1 MTIEKYL
8 DNIFEQLKR
17 EVNDMST
24 LCVLKDVN
32 YQHENIPDYSNAAV
46 QLLYCLRYHFGYAC
60 EYEKMY
66 ENILSKLDDKSEIS
80 VLSIGCGNG
89 IDLWALQ
96 DAINRRNIDLKINY
110 YGIDYIDWSNK
121 INGRDCDNVNYVTSN
136 INDIEDSIDDL
147 TNIDVLIFPK
157 SISEIQSSDLIH
169 IANFISRRSKTLY
182 VMASYRNSDYAL
194 DQDIDKIKELCT
206 YLKRSG
212 FTLSDSDPEC
222 YYCYE
227 DKEKGIRSI
236 YYDYIYPNEVID
248 YISKLYDK
256 CNYYDRENNVCNICT
271 DSLSRRPI
279 LTLRNIAYNILT
291 FNSIDL

>member
-1 MTIEKYL
+1 
-8 DNIFEQLKR
+8 
-17 EVNDMST
+17 MST

-66 ENILSKLDDKSEIS
+66 EKILSQLGDKSEIS

-169 IANFISRRSKTLY
+169 IANFISGRSETLY

-194 DQDIDKIKELCT
+194 DQDIDKIKKLCT

-212 FTLSDSDPEC
+212 FT
-222 YYCYE
+222 
-227 DKEKGIRSI
+227 
-236 YYDYIYPNEVID
+236 
-248 YISKLYDK
+248 
-256 CNYYDRENNVCNICT
+256 
-271 DSLSRRPI
+271 
-279 LTLRNIAYNILT
+279 
-291 FNSIDL
+291 